1 MRIESNRNDKIILIK
16 SFFLKKRHYEY
27 KFENEHNTKF
37 KTHLNTLMQN
47 LQEKLVL
54 FLAMMFTI
62 QVHDSIKYSL

>member
-16 SFFLKKRHYEY
+16 SFFSKRDTMNKNLKMSITQ
-27 KFENEHNTKF
+27 N
-37 KTHLNTLMQN
+37 LNTLMQN

-54 FLAMMFTI
+54 FLAIMFTI